1 MKEKNK
7 KEVECELRCK
17 STAGLRESI
26 IDDLGKEDADLLD
39 ILKDKKQNE
48 LEDKSKPIN

>member
-1 MKEKNK
+1 MKEKITN
-7 KEVECELRCK
+7 ELQCDLQCK
-17 STAGLRESI
+17 CSAGLRESI